1 MEKGNKKM
9 LVWFLAAAVLG
20 VLLHFLYEWFPIPA
34 LALISPV
41 RESIWEH
48 VKLICF
54 PLLLVSLV
62 MGRGGQGA
70 RAPWLLSMIVAC
82 VVMLGVG
89 YVYHV
94 IFRGEAMAVDLILY
108 VLMIALGFLLPRTLW
123 PLCGPPAVEKA
134 KAVRPRAIIIRVW
147 GLRKIVPSALAPTET
162 PSRMVTMLISA
173 FWAVSLNRG
182 TTPLSRNRLP
192 SISIPSSGATEGSI
206 STTTIVTAMGKMI
219 FSV

>member
-123 PLCGPPAVEKA
+123 PLCRRRWR
-134 KAVRPRAIIIRVW
+134 RPRGRSPLCW
-147 GLRKIVPSALAPTET
+147 GRSSSGSPS
-162 PSRMVTMLISA
+162 SR
-173 FWAVSLNRG
+173 
-182 TTPLSRNRLP
+182 
-192 SISIPSSGATEGSI
+192 SIPRCSRI
-206 STTTIVTAMGKMI
+206 
-219 FSV
+219 